1 MLAIRHPEGYL
12 APTHDN
18 LSPVM
23 LLQVL
28 ALARLASPLDSAVVR
43 DVDVAPGEILRT
55 TSIGRGETVVLIPGL
70 FGAAFGYRAVMGP
83 LVAQGYRCIVV
94 EPLGYG
100 WSSHPKK
107 ADYSFTAQ
115 TRRVGDALDS
125 LGVVRALVVAQSTGV
140 SIAFR
145 LAVARPSLVSGVLAI
160 DGGPAE
166 SPSTPG
172 MRKAFK
178 FGGFVAKLAMDE
190 SMLRHDVRREI
201 VKNSGDTTWITDAVI
216 RQYTAGQAADIS
228 GSIDAFQRMSKSTK
242 PEPLTEHLHQFTG
255 PVRLLLGG
263 VEHPSEIP
271 DEQRELLRDRLTD
284 FAADTVPGSGQ
295 FINEEQP
302 KVVVDAVVQL
312 HRAAGE

>member
-1 MLAIRHPEGYL
+1 MLFQA
-12 APTHDN
+12 
-18 LSPVM
+18 
-23 LLQVL
+23 L
-28 ALARLASPLDSAVVR
+28 ALARPASPADSAVVR
-43 DVDVAPGEILRT
+43 DIPVAPGETLRT
-55 TSIGRGETVVLIPGL
+55 TSVGQGESVVLIPGL
-70 FGAAFGYRAVMGP
+70 FGAAYGYRAVTKA
-83 LVAQGYRCIVV
+83 LVNKGYRCIVV

-125 LGVVRALVVAQSTGV
+125 LGVVRTLVVAQSTGAA
-140 SIAFR
+140 IAFR

-190 SMLRHDVRREI
+190 TMLREEVRREI
-201 VKNSGDTTWITDAVI
+201 VRNSGDTTWITDALI
-216 RQYTAGQAADIS
+216 RHYTAGQAADLS
-228 GSIDAFQRMSKSTK
+228 GSIDAFHRMAKSTK
-242 PEPLTEHLHQFTG
+242 PEPLTDELHQFTG

-302 KVVVDAVVQL
+302 KVVVDAVAKL
-312 HRAAGE
+312 RRDAGE

>member
-1 MLAIRHPEGYL
+1 MLVQA
-12 APTHDN
+12 
-18 LSPVM
+18 
-23 LLQVL
+23 L
-28 ALARLASPLDSAVVR
+28 ALARPASPADSAVVR
-43 DVDVAPGEILRT
+43 DIPVAPGETLRT
-55 TSIGRGETVVLIPGL
+55 TSVGQGESVVLIPGL
-70 FGAAFGYRAVMGP
+70 FGAAYGYRAVTKA
-83 LVAQGYRCIVV
+83 LVNKGYRCIVV

-125 LGVVRALVVAQSTGV
+125 LGVVRTLVVAQSTGAA
-140 SIAFR
+140 IAFR

-190 SMLRHDVRREI
+190 TMLREEVRREI
-201 VKNSGDTTWITDAVI
+201 VRNSGDTTWITDALI
-216 RQYTAGQAADIS
+216 RHYTAGQAADLS
-228 GSIDAFQRMSKSTK
+228 GSIDAFHRMAKSTK
-242 PEPLTEHLHQFTG
+242 PEPLTDELHQFTG

-302 KVVVDAVVQL
+302 KVVVDAVAKL
-312 HRAAGE
+312 HRDAGE

>member
-1 MLAIRHPEGYL
+1 MLFQA
-12 APTHDN
+12 
-18 LSPVM
+18 
-23 LLQVL
+23 L
-28 ALARLASPLDSAVVR
+28 ALARPASPADSAVVR
-43 DVDVAPGEILRT
+43 DIPVAPGETLRT
-55 TSIGRGETVVLIPGL
+55 TSVGQGESVVLIPGL
-70 FGAAFGYRAVMGP
+70 FGAAYGYRAVTKA
-83 LVAQGYRCIVV
+83 LVNKGYRCIVV

-125 LGVVRALVVAQSTGV
+125 LGVVRTLVVAQSTGAA
-140 SIAFR
+140 IAFR

-190 SMLRHDVRREI
+190 TMLREEVRREI
-201 VKNSGDTTWITDAVI
+201 VRNSGDTTWITDALI
-216 RQYTAGQAADIS
+216 RHYTAGQAADLS
-228 GSIDAFQRMSKSTK
+228 GSIDAFHRMAKSTK
-242 PEPLTEHLHQFTG
+242 PEPLTDELHQFTG

-302 KVVVDAVVQL
+302 KVVVDAVAKL
-312 HRAAGE
+312 HRDAGE

>member
-1 MLAIRHPEGYL
+1 MLFQA
-12 APTHDN
+12 
-18 LSPVM
+18 
-23 LLQVL
+23 L
-28 ALARLASPLDSAVVR
+28 ALARPASPADSAVVR
-43 DVDVAPGEILRT
+43 DIPVAPGETLRT
-55 TSIGRGETVVLIPGL
+55 TSVGQGEPVVLIPGL
-70 FGAAFGYRAVMGP
+70 FGAAYGYRAVTKA
-83 LVAQGYRCIVV
+83 LVNKGYRCIVV

-125 LGVVRALVVAQSTGV
+125 LGVVRTLVVAQSTGAA
-140 SIAFR
+140 IALR

-190 SMLRHDVRREI
+190 TMLREEVRREI
-201 VKNSGDTTWITDAVI
+201 VRNSGDTTWITDALI
-216 RQYTAGQAADIS
+216 RHYTAGQAVDLS
-228 GSIDAFQRMSKSTK
+228 GSIDAFHRMAKSTK
-242 PEPLTEHLHQFTG
+242 PEPLTDDLHQFTG

-302 KVVVDAVVQL
+302 KVVVDAVAKL
-312 HRAAGE
+312 RRAAGE

>member
-1 MLAIRHPEGYL
+1 MLFQA
-12 APTHDN
+12 
-18 LSPVM
+18 
-23 LLQVL
+23 L
-28 ALARLASPLDSAVVR
+28 ALARPAGLPDSAVVR
-43 DVDVAPGEILRT
+43 DIAVAPGETLRT
-55 TSIGRGETVVLIPGL
+55 TSVGQGEPVVLIPGL
-70 FGAAFGYRAVMGP
+70 FGAAYGYRAVTKA
-83 LVAQGYRCIVV
+83 LVNKGYRCIVV

-125 LGVVRALVVAQSTGV
+125 LGVVRTLVVAQSTGAA
-140 SIAFR
+140 IAFR

-190 SMLRHDVRREI
+190 TMLREEVRREI
-201 VKNSGDTTWITDAVI
+201 VRNSGDTTWITDALI
-216 RQYTAGQAADIS
+216 RHYTAGQAADLS
-228 GSIDAFQRMSKSTK
+228 GSIDAFHRMAKSTK
-242 PEPLTEHLHQFTG
+242 PEPLTDELHQFTG

-302 KVVVDAVVQL
+302 KVVVDAVAKL
-312 HRAAGE
+312 RRAAGE

>member
-1 MLAIRHPEGYL
+1 MLFQA
-12 APTHDN
+12 
-18 LSPVM
+18 
-23 LLQVL
+23 L
-28 ALARLASPLDSAVVR
+28 ALARPASLPDSAVVR
-43 DVDVAPGEILRT
+43 DVAVAPGETLRT
-55 TSIGRGETVVLIPGL
+55 TSVGQGEPVVLIPGL
-70 FGAAFGYRAVMGP
+70 FGAAYGYRAVTKA
-83 LVAQGYRCIVV
+83 LVNKGYRCIVV

-125 LGVVRALVVAQSTGV
+125 LGVVRTLVVAQSTGAA
-140 SIAFR
+140 IAFR

-190 SMLRHDVRREI
+190 TMLREEVRREI
-201 VKNSGDTTWITDAVI
+201 VRNSGDTTWITDALI
-216 RQYTAGQAADIS
+216 RHYTAGQAADLS
-228 GSIDAFQRMSKSTK
+228 GSIDAFHRMAKSTK
-242 PEPLTEHLHQFTG
+242 PEPLTDDLHQFTG

-263 VEHPSEIP
+263 VEHPAEVP

-302 KVVVDAVVQL
+302 KVVVDAVAKLQ
-312 HRAAGE
+312 RAAGE

>member
-1 MLAIRHPEGYL
+1 MLFQA
-12 APTHDN
+12 
-18 LSPVM
+18 
-23 LLQVL
+23 L
-28 ALARLASPLDSAVVR
+28 ALARPAGLPDSAVVR
-43 DVDVAPGEILRT
+43 DIAVAPGETLRT
-55 TSIGRGETVVLIPGL
+55 TSVGQGEAVVLIPGL
-70 FGAAFGYRAVMGP
+70 FGAAYGYRAVTKA
-83 LVAQGYRCIVV
+83 LVNKGYRCIVV

-125 LGVVRALVVAQSTGV
+125 LGVVRTLVVAQSTGAA
-140 SIAFR
+140 IAFR

-190 SMLRHDVRREI
+190 TMLREEVRREI
-201 VKNSGDTTWITDAVI
+201 VRNSGDTTWITDALI
-216 RQYTAGQAADIS
+216 RHYTAGQAVDLS
-228 GSIDAFQRMSKSTK
+228 GSIDAFHRMAKSTK
-242 PEPLTEHLHQFTG
+242 PEPLTDELHQFTG

-302 KVVVDAVVQL
+302 KVVVDAVAKL
-312 HRAAGE
+312 HRDAGE

>member
-1 MLAIRHPEGYL
+1 MLF
-12 APTHDN
+12 
-18 LSPVM
+18 
-23 LLQVL
+23 QVL
-28 ALARLASPLDSAVVR
+28 TLARPASLPDSTVVRDSAVVR
-43 DVDVAPGEILRT
+43 DIAVASGETLRT
-55 TSIGRGETVVLIPGL
+55 TSVGQGETVVLIPSL
-70 FGAAFGYRAVMGP
+70 FGAAYGYRAVTKA
-83 LVAQGYRCIVV
+83 LVNKGYRCIVV

-125 LGVVRALVVAQSTGV
+125 LGVVRTLVVAQSTGAA
-140 SIAFR
+140 IALR

-190 SMLRHDVRREI
+190 TMLREEVRREI
-201 VKNSGDTTWITDAVI
+201 VRNSGDTTWITDALI
-216 RQYTAGQAADIS
+216 RHYTAGQAVDLS
-228 GSIDAFQRMSKSTK
+228 GSIDAFHRMAKSTK
-242 PEPLTEHLHQFTG
+242 PEPLTDELHQITG

-263 VEHPSEIP
+263 VEHPSEVP
-271 DEQRELLRDRLTD
+271 DAQRELLRDRLPD
-284 FAADTVPGSGQ
+284 FVADTVPGSGQ

-302 KVVVDAVVQL
+302 KVVVDAVAKL
-312 HRAAGE
+312 RLAAGE

>member
-1 MLAIRHPEGYL
+1 MLF
-12 APTHDN
+12 
-18 LSPVM
+18 
-23 LLQVL
+23 QVL
-28 ALARLASPLDSAVVR
+28 ALAPPASLPDSAIVRDSAVVR
-43 DVDVAPGEILRT
+43 DIHVASGETLRT
-55 TSIGRGETVVLIPGL
+55 TSVGQGETVVLIPGL
-70 FGAAFGYRAVMGP
+70 FGAAYGYRAVTRG
-83 LVAQGYRCIVV
+83 LVKKGYRCIVV

-125 LGVVRALVVAQSTGV
+125 LGVVRALVVAQSTGAA
-140 SIAFR
+140 IALR

-190 SMLRHDVRREI
+190 SMLRDEVRREI
-201 VKNSGDTTWITDAVI
+201 VRNSGDTTWITDAVI
-216 RQYTAGQAADIS
+216 RHYTAGQAADLS
-228 GSIDAFQRMSKSTK
+228 GSIDAFHRMAKSTK
-242 PEPLTEHLHQFTG
+242 PEPLTDELHQITG

-263 VEHPSEIP
+263 VDHPSEVP
-271 DEQRELLRDRLTD
+271 DAQRELLRDRLPN
-284 FAADTVPGSGQ
+284 FVADTVPGSGQ

-302 KVVVDAVVQL
+302 KVVVDAVAKL
-312 HRAAGE
+312 RRAVGE

>member
-1 MLAIRHPEGYL
+1 MLFQA
-12 APTHDN
+12 
-18 LSPVM
+18 
-23 LLQVL
+23 L
-28 ALARLASPLDSAVVR
+28 ALARPASPADSAVVR
-43 DVDVAPGEILRT
+43 DIPVAPGETLRT
-55 TSIGRGETVVLIPGL
+55 TSVGQGEPVVLIPGL
-70 FGAAFGYRAVMGP
+70 FGAAYGYRAVTKG
-83 LVAQGYRCIVV
+83 LVNKGYRCIVV

-125 LGVVRALVVAQSTGV
+125 LGVVRTLVVAQSTGAA
-140 SIAFR
+140 IALR

-190 SMLRHDVRREI
+190 TMLREEVRREI
-201 VKNSGDTTWITDAVI
+201 VRNSGDTTWITDALI
-216 RQYTAGQAADIS
+216 RHYTAGQAVDLS
-228 GSIDAFQRMSKSTK
+228 GSIDAFHRMAKSTK
-242 PEPLTEHLHQFTG
+242 PEPLTDDLHQFTG

-302 KVVVDAVVQL
+302 KVVVDAVAKL
-312 HRAAGE
+312 RLAAGE